1 MAYFNRK
8 RDETIA
14 RFEATG
20 EHADLIQEFSYYAD
34 RKEIGANEV
43 YRKFG
48 QLCIEL
54 KFLYVGITRP
64 KNRLFIYDDSAE
76 VRQPLEKIWSKINAF
91 QRVTYNDI
99 KAKMEEREAEN
110 AKKAQETS
118 ALKSD
123 GQDGSLSNA

>member
-1 MAYFNRK
+1 MDYYNRK
-8 RDETIA
+8 REETIA

-20 EHADLIQEFSYYAD
+20 EHADLIQEFTYYAD
-34 RKEIGANEV
+34 RKDVDKNEV

-76 VRQPLEKIWSKINAF
+76 VRRPLENIWSKIDAF
-91 QRVTYNDI
+91 
-99 KAKMEEREAEN
+99 
-110 AKKAQETS
+110 
-118 ALKSD
+118 
-123 GQDGSLSNA
+123 